1 MTGADPGVAA
11 AGCQGSVGAQDV
23 MGPAAVKGEQGPPG
37 PQGPM
42 GQVGPKVEDGAR
54 GPVPQSPRLDGGDQ
68 DGGSVAADLGL
79 AIRGVA
85 DVPVI
90 SISGHGQ
97 DEVIARAFDAEAG
110 DYVANPFSPTELAA
124 GTRADLRRR
133 AAPAPSEPFALGD
146 LVVNCGQRGTG
157 AVLRAPAQRVQ
168 SRGQR
173 RRTVHAHRHE
183 HTPPQAGRRRGQPG
197 LRLRPAE
204 GGLPDGGGA

>member
-1 MTGADPGVAA
+1 MSRICGCARCNGSGSSKGRTGSSWTARPNGPS
-11 AGCQGSVGAQDV
+11 GSQGRRRSKRACSAIPSSGR
-23 MGPAAVKGEQGPPG
+23 
-37 PQGPM
+37 
-42 GQVGPKVEDGAR
+42 R
-54 GPVPQSPRLDGGDQ
+54 GPGWRERCCGPG
-68 DGGSVAADLGL
+68 GL

-183 HTPPQAGRRRGQPG
+183 HPPPQAGRRRGQPG
-197 LRLRPAE
+197 LRLRRAE